1 MSDLELLRDQEE
13 LNGSAAD
20 TQAEFVRAALVNLH
34 TSMPGIIKSYDA
46 TKQTAEVQPAIKR
59 IVVVDGEVQKLR
71 LPVCLDV
78 PVCMFGNALT
88 APIAAGD
95 DCLLLFAE
103 RCFDR
108 WYASGGVQDP
118 ADFRMHDLSDGF
130 AIVGFNSQPAKLSS
144 VRTDGPELRT
154 RDGANRIALG
164 AGGMVF
170 VGTSMS
176 ASAASLAEL
185 PIITRG
191 AVMAEAIDTLTELP
205 RFVLGGTSLHTV
217 VKP

>member
-1 MSDLELLRDQEE
+1 MSDAELLRDQEE

-34 TSMPGIIKSYDA
+34 TSMPGIIKSYNA

-59 IVVVDGEVQKLR
+59 IVVVDGEVQKMR

-88 APIAAGD
+88 APIVAGD

-130 AIVGFNSQPAKLSS
+130 AIVGFNSQPAKLTSVPSS
-144 VRTDGPELRT
+144 ARATEPTALLLVQEAWSSSGQVRAHPRP
-154 RDGANRIALG
+154 AWPSFPSSP
-164 AGGMVF
+164 AG
-170 VGTSMS
+170 S
-176 ASAASLAEL
+176 
-185 PIITRG
+185 
-191 AVMAEAIDTLTELP
+191 
-205 RFVLGGTSLHTV
+205 
-217 VKP
+217 